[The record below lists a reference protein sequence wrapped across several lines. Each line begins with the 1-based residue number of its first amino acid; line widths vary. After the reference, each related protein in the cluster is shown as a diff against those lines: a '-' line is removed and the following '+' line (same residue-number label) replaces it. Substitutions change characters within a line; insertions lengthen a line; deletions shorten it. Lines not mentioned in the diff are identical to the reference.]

1 MKRLLALL
9 CLPLTGCGYVGVY
22 SATHGLGD
30 AYIYQFHAAPLDNA
44 ETQLT
49 VISTPLSVGDSGLEN
64 QLKRYA
70 REEAFRQ
77 NCNGYN
83 LNKITFGQLNTA
95 WDGRRYAR
103 GILRCTT
110 VDIPSYLLEQ
120 AQTQAPGT
128 VQVIPAEATPAIDA
142 TPAPENNSPP
152 ATAKAKSSKKPQK
165 AKTEKPATS
174 QLDLPST
181 EVAVGGIDSQREIRP
196 EELQAP
202 QPALSPADILSAP
215 SAASVNLPKIG
226 GVDEQHAVDLNTA
239 LKPPI
244 PSLSASDI
252 LVGTDTP
259 RQPTPTPTRTASLSS
274 QDILKAADSE
284 TPLVGGIDSRR
295 QPERA
300 DLTPSRPSV
309 SKKDILSGVP
319 SEPPSQSLS
328 SQDILGDTD
337 AKSAS
342 MNKNDILS
350 DLPKSTAANSTKAR
364 STKKNSGH

>member
-30 AYIYQFHAAPLDNA
+30 AYIYQYHAAPLDNA

-70 REEAFRQ
+70 REEAVRQ
-77 NCNGYN
+77 NCNGYT

-128 VQVIPAEATPAIDA
+128 VQVIPAETAPTIDA
-142 TPAPENNSPP
+142 APAPANNTAQPS
-152 ATAKAKSSKKPQK
+152 ATAKTKSSKKPQK
-165 AKTEKPATS
+165 AKAEKPAAS
-174 QLDLPST
+174 QLDLPSA
-181 EVAVGGIDSQREIRP
+181 EVAVGGIDSQRAIQP

-202 QPALSPADILSAP
+202 RPALSAAEILSP
-215 SAASVNLPKIG
+215 AAAANTDLPKIG
-226 GVDEQHAVDLNTA
+226 GIDEQHAVDLNAA

-259 RQPTPTPTRTASLSS
+259 RQPTPTRTASLSS
-274 QDILKAADSE
+274 QDILKAAESE

-295 QPERA
+295 QPEST
-300 DLTPSRPSV
+300 DLTPPRPSLN
-309 SKKDILSGVP
+309 KKGILDGVP
-319 SEPPSQSLS
+319 GEPANQSLS
-328 SQDILGDTD
+328 SQDILSGIEVKPT
-337 AKSAS
+337 S

-350 DLPKSTAANSTKAR
+350 DLPKSKTASSA
-364 STKKNSGH
+364 KKKSGH

>member
-30 AYIYQFHAAPLDNA
+30 AYIYQYHAAPLDNA

-70 REEAFRQ
+70 REEASRQ
-77 NCNGYN
+77 NCNGYT

-128 VQVIPAEATPAIDA
+128 VQVMPAEAAPAIDA
-142 TPAPENNSPP
+142 TPAPK
-152 ATAKAKSSKKPQK
+152 ATAKTKASKKPQK
-165 AKTEKPATS
+165 TKAENTNTEKPTTN
-174 QLDLPST
+174 QLDLPSSD
-181 EVAVGGIDSQREIRP
+181 VAVGGIDSQREIRP

-202 QPALSPADILSAP
+202 RPALSPTEILTP
-215 SAASVNLPKIG
+215 TAAANAGLPKIG
-226 GVDEQHAVDLNTA
+226 GIDEQHAVDMNAA

-244 PSLSASDI
+244 PPLAAADI
-252 LVGTDTP
+252 LVGTETP
-259 RQPTPTPTRTASLSS
+259 RQPAPAQAASLSS
-274 QDILKAADSE
+274 QDILKAADTE

-295 QPERA
+295 QPEST
-300 DLTPSRPSV
+300 DLTPPRPSLNKKGILAGV
-309 SKKDILSGVP
+309 SG
-319 SEPPSQSLS
+319 EPANQSLS
-328 SQDILGDTD
+328 SQDILSDIET
-337 AKSAS
+337 KPTS

-350 DLPKSTAANSTKAR
+350 DLPKSKATGSTKT
-364 STKKNSGH
+364 STANKKSGH